1 MDLNLVAGFTPFF
14 HANFGV
20 SAATGFTTSTGF
32 NTSTCADGS
41 FSVFHEQPREVSES
55 EFRRC
60 CLGCLNVCPQSFK

>member
-20 SAATGFTTSTGF
+20 SAATGFTTST
-32 NTSTCADGS
+32 CADGS

-55 EFRRC
+55 EFGHC
-60 CLGCLNVCPQSFK
+60 CIGRLNVCPRSFK